1 LRYVP
6 ALALVV
12 LSSLVAGCGKTRL
25 YSGPKRPDTQVST
38 VFFHASP
45 AVSLSAMTL
54 DGVRKPLSANGY
66 SAPPGHHSYS
76 VRYDLPRAVV
86 AGTCD
91 GDFTSEEGK
100 EYIIDVA
107 GGGDSAFVSVYTD
120 SRREL
125 VASGDCR

>member
-1 LRYVP
+1 
-6 ALALVV
+6 VV
-12 LSSLVAGCGKTRL
+12 LPLVAAGCGKTRV
-25 YSGPKRPDTQVST
+25 YAGPKRPDSEVST

-66 SAPPGHHSYS
+66 SALPGRHSYS
-76 VRYDLPRAVV
+76 VRYDLPRAVT

-91 GDFTSEEGK
+91 GDFTSQEGR

-107 GGGDSAFVSVYTD
+107 GGGDSAFVSVYTNG
-120 SRREL
+120 RREL